1 LFITVPAGPAF
12 SCVCLDERERGE
24 RRREKNAAIFPIV
37 ASPAGLT
44 MFWRK
49 LGRPPLVAAAAAAA
63 DRARCHRA
71 PSASAMA
78 AAMMLLQCRR
88 HLSASAG
95 PLQPPPAPVAFAPP
109 RTLPLDHERE
119 RLRKAVETIQSKAE
133 ARIYLSQFAEV
144 TSRKFA
150 IVAVE
155 SKLSEDELNELVSGL
170 SILHKYGLVPF
181 LLYVIF
187 FFFPPLDLACFR
199 SSCTATASGRTTT
212 GPHPQRNHCSYS
224 HRHIINK

>member
-1 LFITVPAGPAF
+1 
-12 SCVCLDERERGE
+12 
-24 RRREKNAAIFPIV
+24 
-37 ASPAGLT
+37 
-44 MFWRK
+44 
-49 LGRPPLVAAAAAAA
+49 
-63 DRARCHRA
+63 
-71 PSASAMA
+71 
-78 AAMMLLQCRR
+78 MMLLQCRR

-187 FFFPPLDLACFR
+187 FFFFPP
-199 SSCTATASGRTTT
+199 
-212 GPHPQRNHCSYS
+212 
-224 HRHIINK
+224 